1 MGTIKGL
8 GSLTSLL
15 LVGESERESCSVMS
29 NSLGPHGYPW
39 NSPGQNTGVS
49 NCSLLQGIFPIQG
62 SNPGLPTLQAASF
75 QLSLQGS
82 PRIMEWVAYPFARGN
97 LPDPGIELSSPALW
111 ADSLPAELQG
121 KPFGGRETKNL
132 ELKCPVYIVVLR
144 IIQTG

>member
-1 MGTIKGL
+1 MFPSARDLPNLGIKPRSTHIAGSFFPAGPPGKPKNNGV
-8 GSLTSLL
+8 GSLSL
-15 LVGESERESCSVMS
+15 R
-29 NSLGPHGYPW
+29 
-39 NSPGQNTGVS
+39 Q
-49 NCSLLQGIFPIQG
+49 
-62 SNPGLPTLQAASF
+62 
-75 QLSLQGS
+75 
-82 PRIMEWVAYPFARGN
+82 GN